1 MATLEQVE
9 KLRERANV
17 SFEEAKAAL
26 DEAGGDMLDALI
38 LLEQRGKTAAPGSGG
53 HYSGGGCAPEP
64 EQSSEGRRPRGGE
77 GFKNFLKGA
86 GKLML
91 DLINRGNS
99 NYLDAIHRGETK
111 LSCPVT
117 VLAVLLIFF
126 FWVVLPLLVIGVFAG
141 WRYRFR
147 GDDLGR
153 ESINDAIEK
162 AEAAADDLKSSVT
175 GGE

>member
-1 MATLEQVE
+1 
-9 KLRERANV
+9 
-17 SFEEAKAAL
+17 
-26 DEAGGDMLDALI
+26 MLDI
-38 LLEQRGKTAAPGSGG
+38 IK
-53 HYSGGGCAPEP
+53 
-64 EQSSEGRRPRGGE
+64 
-77 GFKNFLKGA
+77 
-86 GKLML
+86 
-91 DLINRGNS
+91 RGNS

-126 FWVVLPLLVIGVFAG
+126 FWVVVPLLVVGVFAG

-153 ESINDAIEK
+153 ESINEVIEK
-162 AEAAADDLKSSVT
+162 AETAADDLKNSVT